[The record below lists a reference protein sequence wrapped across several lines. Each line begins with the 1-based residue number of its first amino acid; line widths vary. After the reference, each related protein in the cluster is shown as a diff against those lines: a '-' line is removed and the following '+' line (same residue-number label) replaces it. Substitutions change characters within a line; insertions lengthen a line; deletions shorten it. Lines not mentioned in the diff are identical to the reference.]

1 MAGGD
6 SPGHA
11 GKHEGCSQETTEP
24 GEQTPATRAGES
36 FLHVKTG
43 EDYLRRLLLVPQPAA
58 FGLNPV
64 TPNCPLLCAE
74 NSETSVLIN

>member
-11 GKHEGCSQETTEP
+11 GKHEGRSQEATEP
-24 GEQTPATRAGES
+24 GEQAPATQAGES
-36 FLHVKTG
+36 FLHVKSG
-43 EDYLRRLLLVPQPAA
+43 DYLRSLLLVPQPAA
-58 FGLNPV
+58 SGLGPV

-74 NSETSVLIN
+74 NSETSILIN

>member
-11 GKHEGCSQETTEP
+11 GKHEGCSQEATEP
-24 GEQTPATRAGES
+24 GEQAPATRAGES

-43 EDYLRRLLLVPQPAA
+43 KDYLRLPQKSTLGSSASCFW
-58 FGLNPV
+58 FGPRDSQLS
-64 TPNCPLLCAE
+64 TALCRE
-74 NSETSVLIN
+74 